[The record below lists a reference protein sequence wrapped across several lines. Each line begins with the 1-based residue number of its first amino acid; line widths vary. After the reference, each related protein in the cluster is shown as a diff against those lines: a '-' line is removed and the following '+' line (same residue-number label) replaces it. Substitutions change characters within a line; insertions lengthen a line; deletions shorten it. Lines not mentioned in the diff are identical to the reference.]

1 MLKKGPFL
9 LSREY
14 NHLEVPLPKWSKM
27 TKSQKQKH
35 LAKVDGSF
43 KKGDEFTV
51 DHDCEVTG
59 IATGIDTANNCDVI
73 GNFDDF
79 SLPEFLRGTWKNANR
94 ITELDG
100 IGPFPNDENKRTVLS
115 LSTPTVHTVEIK
127 SKGKQ
132 FVCDKHCPRFKECAI
147 CAHAVAVAHE
157 VGKLEELV
165 AAYQVPLGQMVQ
177 PRIPGG
183 AGKKDNERS
192 RKRQR
197 MDRPPRD
204 VSKYGERVEAPTAS
218 EESSPYELVFTK
230 DTSATTCYGCKG
242 KVREKRS
249 SLPPPPPYDLFVRYC
264 KLTLYNRPGETRS
277 EFQQSGN
284 GILPSFKVMRKSHR
298 ARC

>member
-1 MLKKGPFL
+1 MQGATGYRANTKCTWVEGITIYKKMVQDVNRDKQRAVLKKGPFL

-14 NHLEVPLPKWSKM
+14 NHLEVPLLKWSKI
-27 TKSQKQKH
+27 TQSQKQKH

-94 ITELDG
+94 ITELDR

-132 FVCDKHCPRFKECAI
+132 FVCDKHCPRFK
-147 CAHAVAVAHE
+147 VAQYAPILLLSCM
-157 VGKLEELV
+157 GD
-165 AAYQVPLGQMVQ
+165 A
-177 PRIPGG
+177 GG
-183 AGKKDNERS
+183 TCSCLPSAPWSSATTTDPWRS
-192 RKRQR
+192 RK
-197 MDRPPRD
+197 
-204 VSKYGERVEAPTAS
+204 ER
-218 EESSPYELVFTK
+218 
-230 DTSATTCYGCKG
+230 
-242 KVREKRS
+242 
-249 SLPPPPPYDLFVRYC
+249 
-264 KLTLYNRPGETRS
+264 
-277 EFQQSGN
+277 
-284 GILPSFKVMRKSHR
+284 
-298 ARC
+298 